1 MVNKSMLDTVTVVF
15 KEELP
20 ILKVQAESINLY
32 AQEIGIQTIFVI
44 VNDDDN
50 VVDQINLDWWGSF
63 RDRVRIIPRSYFGCT
78 FVENGWVSQQALKIL
93 ASALST
99 NQFSMILDAKTI
111 IVKKAVIDL
120 ILPGGNPIGGTH
132 PIPEVFYPSAR
143 IIGELFGVTLT
154 RNGGSSGV
162 PFIFNNNIIR
172 DMLVEIK
179 SRTGQ
184 EFSDWFQEQG
194 MVTEYL
200 LYVGYNLYLHRS
212 MDKFYS
218 LTYPYT
224 VANLCHNQT
233 GIIEEKLI
241 EMLEPDKLT
250 ISVHR
255 RAWAVMNE
263 KQRSTYKQIL
273 VSRGLTTAQELV

>member
-1 MVNKSMLDTVTVVF
+1 MIDIITVVF
-15 KEELP
+15 EEELP

-120 ILPGGNPIGGTH
+120 ILPGGKPIGGTH

-200 LYVGYNLYLHRS
+200 LYVGYNLYLHGL